1 MAYTVKVKRRKDE
14 AHDWTDDEI
23 KKLEKQISKEY
34 ARAEKELTK
43 KLDHYMNTFAKNEKV
58 MKQRLKKKEITQA
71 EYDTWMYNHI
81 MMGKRWEQVR
91 DTIAEDLTRTN
102 QIAISTAKGHMASAY
117 AMNSNYGTYQ
127 IEHDAGVD
135 LSWSLYSQE
144 SVERLWREKP
154 KLLPDPKVD
163 IPKDIRWNKQKL
175 TSELTQGILQGE
187 SISKLANRLSAVV
200 GMDRVAALRNGR
212 TMMTGAQNAGRRDA
226 YRRAEKMGIKG
237 HMQWISTL
245 DDYTRMSHRKLYG
258 EYINEKTGRFSN
270 GCRFPGDPEGRPEE
284 VYNCRCTMLY
294 QLEGHEIEL
303 PRSTA
308 SGQTFEEWQA
318 GKRKA
323 GQVVTTTQTTT
334 QAEPA
339 KPEPK
344 KEPEKPAW
352 SPTSLAG
359 TGLNGAL
366 TTHDIP
372 RLDSEQ
378 ILQKLRDV
386 GKDLRLSPY
395 KVWEKVTSGEINDP
409 ELNEMLA
416 KVFDPETAAKR
427 NAPVDWLKWA
437 AVKAN
442 KTEKYSGKRYVSDI
456 VKELAGGDLTS
467 GSCAS
472 LAIGYCG
479 QLAGYDVHDFRG
491 GNSMNWF
498 SSKSN
503 TRDMFRQWGI
513 TVIESKYSGQL
524 SGAKQLMRDMEPDRE
539 YLLSAGRHL
548 AAVKK
553 NVSGVYEFLELQ
565 SSQDSR
571 NGWHAFADYGLEL
584 EQGLKW
590 RWAANSSQSFSIRP
604 ALIPVDE
611 IVENENFPA
620 ILDYINT
627 PIKDQKKGNK
637 GRIR

>member
-23 KKLEKQISKEY
+23 EKLEKQIRKEY

-43 KLDHYMNTFAKNEKV
+43 KLDHYMRTFAKNEKI
-58 MKQRLKKKEITQA
+58 MKQRLRKKEITQA

-127 IEHDAGVD
+127 IEHDAGLD

-154 KLLPDPKVD
+154 KLLPDPQVD
-163 IPKDIRWNKQKL
+163 IPKDLRWNKQKM

-187 SISKLANRLSAVV
+187 SIDKLAKRLSTVV
-200 GMDRVAALRNGR
+200 AMDRVAALRNAR

-245 DDYTRMSHRKLYG
+245 DEYTRLSHRKLYG
-258 EYINEKTGRFSN
+258 ELINEKTGRFSN
-270 GCRFPGDPEGRPEE
+270 GCRYPGDHEGRPEE

-303 PRSTA
+303 PRSPAT
-308 SGQTFEEWQA
+308 GQTFEEWQA
-318 GKRKA
+318 GKKKA
-323 GQVVTTTQTTT
+323 GQVVTPTQNPTQTPAKT
-334 QAEPA
+334 EPA
-339 KPEPK
+339 KP

-352 SPTSLAG
+352 SPTQYSGKKITQMLLPMNSNDRKIFENI
-359 TGLNGAL
+359 LNEAKKTYGGSVA
-366 TTHDIP
+366 
-372 RLDSEQ
+372 Q
-378 ILQKLRDV
+378 
-386 GKDLRLSPY
+386 
-395 KVWEKVTSGEINDP
+395 VWKRIASGEINDP
-409 ELNEMLA
+409 GINAKLA
-416 KVFDPETAAKR
+416 QLLDPETIAKQ
-427 NAPVDWLKWA
+427 NKPLEWLKGTA
-437 AVKAN
+437 IKAF
-442 KTEKYSGKRYVSDI
+442 KTEKYKGKRYVSDI

-472 LAIGYCG
+472 AAIAYCG

-491 GNSMNWF
+491 GNSMEWF
-498 SSKSN
+498 STKTN
-503 TRDMFRQWGI
+503 TRAMFREWGI
-513 TVIESKYSGQL
+513 SVIESKYTGQL
-524 SGAKQLMRDMEPDRE
+524 SGAKQLMRDMDPNRE
-539 YLLSAGRHL
+539 YLLSAGRHM
-548 AAVKK
+548 AAVRK
-553 NVSGVYEFLELQ
+553 NTSGVYEYLELQ
-565 SSQDSR
+565 ASKESM
-571 NGWHAFADYGLEL
+571 NGWHAFADYGLDL

-590 RWAANSSQSFSIRP
+590 RWAANSSQSFSVKP
-604 ALIPVDE
+604 ALFPVDE

-627 PIKDQKKGNK
+627 PIKDQKKGTK
-637 GRIR
+637 GRMR

>member
-23 KKLEKQISKEY
+23 EKLEKQIRKEY

-43 KLDHYMNTFAKNEKV
+43 KLDHYMNTFAKNEKI
-58 MKQRLKKKEITQA
+58 MKQRLRKKEITQA

-91 DTIAEDLTRTN
+91 NTIAEDLTHTN

-117 AMNSNYGTYQ
+117 AMNTNFASYQ

-154 KLLPDPKVD
+154 KLLPDPQVD
-163 IPKDIRWNKQKL
+163 IPKDLRWNKQKL

-187 SISKLANRLSAVV
+187 SIDKLARRLSTVV
-200 GMDRVAALRNGR
+200 AMDRVAALRNAR

-245 DDYTRMSHRKLYG
+245 DEYTRLSHRKLYG
-258 EYINEKTGRFSN
+258 EFINEKTGRFSN
-270 GCRFPGDPEGRPEE
+270 GCRYPGDHEGRPEE

-303 PRSTA
+303 PRSPA
-308 SGQTFEEWQA
+308 NGQTFEEWQA
-318 GKRKA
+318 GKKKA
-323 GQVVTTTQTTT
+323 GQVVTTTQSPT
-334 QAEPA
+334 QTPAKTEPA
-339 KPEPK
+339 KP

-352 SPTSLAG
+352 SPTQYSGKKITQMLLPMNSNDRKIFENI
-359 TGLNGAL
+359 LNEAKKTYGGSVA
-366 TTHDIP
+366 
-372 RLDSEQ
+372 Q
-378 ILQKLRDV
+378 
-386 GKDLRLSPY
+386 
-395 KVWEKVTSGEINDP
+395 VWKRIASGEINDP
-409 ELNEMLA
+409 GINAKLA
-416 KVFDPETAAKR
+416 QLLDPETIAKQ
-427 NAPVDWLKWA
+427 NKPLEWLKGTA
-437 AVKAN
+437 IKAF
-442 KTEKYSGKRYVSDI
+442 KTEKYKGKRYVSDI

-479 QLAGYDVHDFRG
+479 QLAGYDVHDFRDG
-491 GNSMNWF
+491 ESRDWF
-498 SSKSN
+498 STKSN
-503 TRDMFRQWGI
+503 TRAMFRSWGI
-513 TVIESKYSGQL
+513 SVIESKYTGQL
-524 SGAKQLMRDMEPDRE
+524 SGAKQLMKDMDPNRE
-539 YLLSAGRHL
+539 YLLSAGRHM
-548 AAVKK
+548 AAVRK
-553 NVSGVYEFLELQ
+553 NASGVYEYLELQ
-565 SSQDSR
+565 SSKESM
-571 NGWHAFADYGLEL
+571 NGWHAFADYGLDL

-590 RWAANSSQSFSIRP
+590 RWAANSSQSFSVKP

-611 IVENENFPA
+611 IVASEQFPA

-627 PIKDQKKGNK
+627 PIKDQKKGTK
-637 GRIR
+637 GRMR